1 MEKINKTSILG
12 FKYEQKG
19 FDERLAK
26 TIHQRSELPEV
37 VCNLL
42 SARDVALEE
51 VDNFIDPKIKNSLP
65 DPFLLSDMQK
75 GVDFVIGAIKNKKK
89 ITIFA
94 DYDVDGATSAAI
106 LKRFLRDIGVEAD
119 IYIPDR
125 ILEGYG
131 PNKKAMLK
139 LKEQGVDLVI
149 TLDCGTVA
157 FEPLEAAREV
167 GLDVIVID
175 HHLGV
180 VAKPDAIAVI
190 NPNNLGEKFEHKNL
204 CAAGV
209 TFLFVVA
216 TNKVLRESGFYKDKK
231 EPNLISLLDLVALGT
246 VCDVM
251 SLTGLN
257 RAFVSAGLKVLKQRK
272 NLGLRSICDKA
283 GLDEEPNAY
292 HFGFVIGPRI
302 NAGGRVGTSNLG
314 AEILSSED
322 EARIDEIAS
331 QLEGF
336 NQERKDIE
344 AAVLEDAKAKLEIG
358 EDGYNT
364 DSSVI
369 FAVGKNWHPGVIGI
383 VASRLKD
390 LYEKPVAVVT
400 IDEENNK
407 AKASCRSIS
416 GIDFGA
422 EILNAR
428 AEEIVMEGGGHAM
441 AGGFS
446 IGIDRIKDL
455 YAFFNKKLS
464 AQVELARKERKKTFD
479 ISLNLSQVN
488 LDLLREINK
497 LEPFGVGNYKPKFVL
512 RNVKKLN
519 AKIIGKTREHVSAT
533 FSSKSIIGFD
543 GTMSVVAFKVAE
555 NEIGKMLLDGSYKK
569 EMDLVGTLNINS
581 WMGREK
587 VQMIVEDIIIPS

>member
-1 MEKINKTSILG
+1 MTNKISLLG
-12 FKYEQKG
+12 YTYVRKE

-26 TIHQRSELPEV
+26 TIHQRFELPEI
-37 VCNLL
+37 VCDLL
-42 SARDVALEE
+42 SSRNVALGE
-51 VDNFIDPKIKNSLP
+51 VDNFIDPKIKTSLP
-65 DPFLLSDMQK
+65 DPFLLGDMNK
-75 GVDFVIGAIKNKKK
+75 GVNFVVGAIKNKKK

-106 LKRFLRDIGVEAD
+106 LKRFFRQIGVEAD

-131 PNKKAMLK
+131 PNKEAMLK
-139 LKEQGVDLVI
+139 LKEQGTDLVI

-157 FEPLEAAREV
+157 FEPLEVARGV

-180 VAKPDAIAVI
+180 VKRPDAIAVI
-190 NPNNLGEKFEHKNL
+190 NPNNLDEKFEHKNL

-216 TNKVLRESGFYKDKK
+216 INKTLRDMGFYERVR

-257 RAFVSAGLKVLKQRK
+257 RAFVSAGLKVLRQRK
-272 NLGLRSICDKA
+272 NMGLRVICDKA

-314 AEILSSED
+314 AEILSSQD
-322 EARIDEIAS
+322 EARVEEIADK
-331 QLEGF
+331 LEKF

-344 AAVLEDAKAKLEIG
+344 AAVLEEAKLGLEEG
-358 EDGYNT
+358 LGGYSKN
-364 DSSVI
+364 DDVV

-400 IDEENNK
+400 IDEKTKK

-416 GIDFGA
+416 GIDMGA
-422 EILNAR
+422 EILHAR
-428 AEEIVMEGGGHAM
+428 AEEIILEGGGHAM

-446 IGIDRIKDL
+446 IDVDKIKNL
-455 YAFFNKKLS
+455 HAFFNKRLTQKVQS
-464 AQVELARKERKKTFD
+464 IRQERKREFD
-479 ISLNLSQVN
+479 VSVSLSQVN
-488 LDLLREINK
+488 LEMLKQLNK
-497 LEPFGVGNYKPKFVL
+497 LEPFGVGNQKPKFIL
-512 RNVKKLN
+512 RDVKKLN
-519 AKIIGKTREHVSAT
+519 AKIIGKTAEHVSAT
-533 FSSKSIIGFD
+533 FSSKAVIGFN
-543 GTMSVVAFKVAE
+543 GAISVVAFKVVD
-555 NEIGKMLLDGSYKK
+555 NEVGKMLLDEKYKK
-569 EMDLVGTLNINS
+569 EVDLVGTFNINS
-581 WMGREK
+581 WMGNDK
-587 VQMIVEDIIIPS
+587 VQMIVEDILI

>member
-1 MEKINKTSILG
+1 MKNMDRTSVLGYKYIQKT
-12 FKYEQKG
+12 
-19 FDERLAK
+19 FDERLSK
-26 TIHQRSELPEV
+26 TIHQRMELSEV
-37 VCNLL
+37 VCNLI
-42 SARDVALEE
+42 SGRDISFEE
-51 VDNFIDPKIKNSLP
+51 VENFIDPKIKTSLP
-65 DPFLLSDMQK
+65 DPFLLGDMKK
-75 GVDFVIGAIKNKKK
+75 GVDFVVRAIENKKK

-106 LKRFLRDIGVEAD
+106 LKRFLREIGVEAD

-131 PNKKAMLK
+131 PNKEALLK
-139 LKEQGVDLVI
+139 LKEQGTDLVV

-180 VAKPDAIAVI
+180 EKRPDAIAVI
-190 NPNNLGEKFEHKNL
+190 NPNNLDETFEHKNL

-216 TNKVLRESGFYKDKK
+216 INKTLREEGFYQSQK
-231 EPNLISLLDLVALGT
+231 EPNLLHLLDLVALGT

-257 RAFVSAGLKVLKQRK
+257 RAFVSAGLKVLKQRR
-272 NLGLRSICDKA
+272 NLGLRTICDKA
-283 GLDEEPNAY
+283 GLDEEPSSY

-314 AEILSSED
+314 AEILSSQN
-322 EARIDEIAS
+322 EARIEEIADS
-331 QLEGF
+331 LEQF

-344 AAVLEDAKAKLEIG
+344 AKVLEEAKLGLEEG
-358 EDGYNT
+358 KDGYSK
-364 DSSVI
+364 DDDVI
-369 FAVGKNWHPGVIGI
+369 FAVGKDWHPGVIGI

-390 LYEKPVAVVT
+390 LHEKPVSVVS
-400 IDEENNK
+400 IDQETQK

-416 GIDFGA
+416 GIDMGV

-428 AEEIVMEGGGHAM
+428 AQNIISEGGGHAM

-446 IGIDRIKDL
+446 ISPDKIKEL
-455 YAFFNKKLS
+455 HQFFNDRLKEKV
-464 AQVELARKERKKTFD
+464 AIIRQERKREFD
-479 ISLNLSQVN
+479 MNVTLAQVN
-488 LDLLREINK
+488 LDMLKELNK
-497 LEPFGVGNYKPKFVL
+497 LEPFGVGNHKPKFIL
-512 RNVKKLN
+512 RDVKKLN
-519 AKIIGKTREHVSAT
+519 ARIIGKTGEHVSAT
-533 FSSKSIIGFD
+533 FSSKGVIGFD
-543 GTMSVVAFKVAE
+543 GAISVVAFKVAE
-555 NEIGKMLLDGSYKK
+555 NEVGKILLDNSYKK

-581 WMGREK
+581 WMGKEK
-587 VQMIVEDIIIPS
+587 VQMIVEDILI

>member
-1 MEKINKTSILG
+1 MDKINKTSILG
-12 FKYEQKG
+12 FKYEQKI

-42 SARDVALEE
+42 SSRNVALEE
-51 VDNFIDPKIKNSLP
+51 VDNFIDPKIKHSLP
-65 DPFLLSDMQK
+65 DPFLLTDMQK

-157 FEPLEAAREV
+157 FEPLEAAKEV

-180 VAKPDAIAVI
+180 VAKPDALAVI

-216 TNKVLRESGFYKDKK
+216 VNKVLRERGFYKDIK

-251 SLTGLN
+251 TLTGLN

-272 NLGLRSICDKA
+272 NLGLRTICDMA

-314 AEILSSED
+314 AEILSSEN
-322 EARIDEIAS
+322 EARVEEIAK
-331 QLEGF
+331 QLENY

-344 AAVLEDAKAKLEIG
+344 AAVLEDAKVRLETG
-358 EDGYNT
+358 ADGYDA
-364 DSSVI
+364 DSNVI
-369 FAVGKNWHPGVIGI
+369 FAVGKDWHPGVIGI

-390 LYEKPVAVVT
+390 LYDKPVAVVT

-422 EILNAR
+422 EILHAR
-428 AEEIVMEGGGHAM
+428 AEEILTEGGGHAM

-446 IGIDRIKDL
+446 IDIDRIKDL
-455 YAFFNKKLS
+455 YEFFNKKLGD
-464 AQVELARKERKKTFD
+464 QVEQVRKEKKKIFD

-488 LDLLREINK
+488 LDLLKEINK
-497 LEPFGVGNYKPKFVL
+497 IEPFGVGNHKPKFIL
-512 RNVKKLN
+512 RDVKKLN
-519 AKIIGKTREHVSAT
+519 AKIIGKTKEHVSAT
-533 FSSKSIIGFD
+533 FSSKATIGFD
-543 GTMSVVAFKVAE
+543 GVISVVAFKVAD
-555 NEIGKMLLDGSYKK
+555 NEIGKMLLDDSYKK
-569 EMDLVGTLNINS
+569 EMDLVGTLSINS

-587 VQMIVEDIIIPS
+587 VQMIIEDLLI